1 MNVKL
6 EEIEEERFDLHNS
19 SLREGGRQTGKKKFI
34 DGDLLNSSLNSN
46 K

>member
-6 EEIEEERFDLHNS
+6 EEIEEERFELHNS
-19 SLREGGRQTGKKKFI
+19 TLRERERQTGKKKFI
-34 DGDLLNSSLNSN
+34 DGDLLNSSLISN